1 MKTIQNLIVLLLLT
15 GLCVAQPAPSDGDA
29 VAKKSPSHHVAKK
42 AVKKAEPAASAEDIK
57 QLKELIQAQQAQ
69 IDQLKHQATQHDEQT
84 VQAQQAATEAQKSA
98 AAAQEKAAAT
108 ETVVANTNSKV
119 ETVQSDVSD
128 LKTTATNAAVTTQEE
143 QKRVSTLEAINN
155 RLRFSGDVRLRY
167 ENFFQR
173 AAGVQDRER
182 FRIRLR
188 FGVDGKLSDDF
199 VGGFALATG
208 AQADPTSTNQ
218 TLGDSGNSP
227 NFERKTIN
235 LDRAYVTWNPQ
246 AYKWF
251 SATGGKFAYTWVR
264 TNPSFDP
271 DINPEGFSEK
281 VAFKLANPIV
291 KEVSVTGME
300 LVLQT
305 NDSKT
310 LPNTDSWAYG
320 AQIGTKLRLGSRWS
334 MVPTYALLNFVRP
347 NAAIFGASGTA
358 TPFAPNN
365 LDNCTTTVKYANVTA
380 PARGFCSQFLYSD
393 LIVSNVIQTGV
404 KSLPFAFIGE
414 YEKNLNANPSA
425 KNAAFNPNGD
435 GKIHDT
441 MYYLEASLGQTKNQG
456 DIQFGYAYTHT
467 EQDAVISSFAESDSF
482 HQTNN
487 EQNRVFFN
495 WKVRNN
501 TILGYTQWIGRFLDP
516 ALSGKTVSTNPYL
529 KRGQLDVVY
538 TF

>member
-1 MKTIQNLIVLLLLT
+1 MKTIQNLIVLLALT
-15 GLCVAQPAPSDGDA
+15 GLCVAQPAASDGEPA
-29 VAKKSPSHHVAKK
+29 AKKSQSHQVTKK
-42 AVKKAEPAASAEDIK
+42 VVKKAQPAASAEDIK

-69 IDQLKHQATQHDEQT
+69 IDQLKQQATQRDEQT
-84 VQAQQAATEAQKSA
+84 LQAQQAATEAQKSA
-98 AAAQEKAAAT
+98 IAAQEKAAAT

-128 LKTTATNAAVTTQEE
+128 LKTTATNTAVTAQEE
-143 QKRVSTLEAINN
+143 QKRVSTLEALNN
-155 RLRFSGDVRLRY
+155 RLRFSGDVRVRY
-167 ENFFQR
+167 ENYFQR

-235 LDRAYVTWNPQ
+235 LDRAYVTWNPK

-264 TNPSFDP
+264 TNPTFDP

-281 VAFKLANPIV
+281 VAFKLASPIV
-291 KEVSVTGME
+291 KEVSVTGMQ

-320 AQIGTKLRLGSRWS
+320 AQVGTKLQFGSRWS

-347 NAAIFGASGTA
+347 NSAIFGTSGT
-358 TPFAPNN
+358 TVFAPNN
-365 LDNCTTTVKYANVTA
+365 MDNCTTTVKYPNVTA
-380 PARGFCSQFLYSD
+380 AGKGFCSQYLYSD
-393 LIVSNVIQTGV
+393 VIVSNIVQTGI
-404 KSLPFAFIGE
+404 KWLPFGFIGE
-414 YEKNLNANPSA
+414 YEKNLNA
-425 KNAAFNPNGD
+425 KPNTTSTGD
-435 GKIHDT
+435 RKVHDT
-441 MYYLEASLGQTKNQG
+441 LYYLEASLGQLKNKG

-467 EQDAVISSFAESDSF
+467 EQDAVIASFVESDQF

-487 EQNRVFFN
+487 EQNRFYFN

-501 TILGYTQWIGRFLDP
+501 TVLGYTQWIGRFLDP
-516 ALSGKTVSTNPYL
+516 TLSGKTSSTNPYL

>member
-1 MKTIQNLIVLLLLT
+1 MKTIQNLTVLLLLT
-15 GLCVAQPAPSDGDA
+15 GLCVAQPASSDGEPA
-29 VAKKSPSHHVAKK
+29 VKKSQSHHVAKK
-42 AVKKAEPAASAEDIK
+42 VVKRAEPAASAQDIK

-69 IDQLKHQATQHDEQT
+69 IDQLKQQAAQHEEKTQ
-84 VQAQQAATEAQKSA
+84 QAQQAAVDAQKSA
-98 AAAQEKAAAT
+98 AAAQEKVATT
-108 ETVVANTNSKV
+108 ETAVADTNTKV
-119 ETVQSDVSD
+119 QTVQSDVAD

-143 QKRVSTLEAINN
+143 QKRVSVLEALNN
-155 RLRFSGDVRLRY
+155 RLRFSGDVRVRY
-167 ENFFQR
+167 ENYFQR

-235 LDRAYVTWNPQ
+235 LDRAYVTWNPK

-264 TNPSFDP
+264 TNPTFDP

-281 VAFKLANPIV
+281 VAVKIASPIV
-291 KEVSVTGME
+291 KEVSVTGMQ

-320 AQIGTKLRLGSRWS
+320 AQVGTKLQLGSRWS

-347 NAAIFGASGTA
+347 NSAIFGTSGT
-358 TPFAPNN
+358 TVFAPNN
-365 LDNCTTTVKYANVTA
+365 MDNCTIKTVKYPNVTA
-380 PARGFCSQFLYSD
+380 LGTGFCSQFLYSD
-393 LIVSNVIQTGV
+393 VIVSNVVKTGIA
-404 KSLPFAFIGE
+404 SLPFGFIGE
-414 YEKNLNANPSA
+414 YEKNLNA
-425 KNAAFNPNGD
+425 KPNSTSTGD
-435 GKIHDT
+435 GKVHDT
-441 MYYLEASLGQTKNQG
+441 LYYLEASLGQLKNKG
-456 DIQFGYAYTHT
+456 DIQFGYAYTHS
-467 EQDAVISSFAESDSF
+467 EQDSVISSFVESDQF

-487 EQNRVFFN
+487 EQNRIFFN

-501 TILGYTQWIGRFLDP
+501 TTLGYTQWIGRFLQP
-516 ALSGKTVSTNPYL
+516 SLSGKTSSTNPYL

-538 TF
+538 SF